1 MQNND
6 LEKVYFEPSTLE
18 TIDQSVYNFVENL
31 SLHTTTNKGFV
42 KVPVLWGTSERSFLT
57 KDKKEVRDIQ
67 GALIFPLISVR
78 RVSLNKPLSSPGAF
92 QGTVPEIADNQGG
105 SLEIS
110 RVINQD
116 KTKNFANADANRQF
130 GQQNYPFNNQKIVYK
145 TISVPMPVNVEL
157 TYEVAIRT
165 DFQQQMNELVL
176 PFITK
181 PGTINSIALTNGD
194 HRYEGFIQDQYQ
206 TEENLSSFTDEERK
220 FETKISIKVVG
231 YLVGQG
237 ANREKPHFSIR
248 ENFVE
253 VKIPREKV
261 ITDPK
266 ELEKYNL

>member
-1 MQNND
+1 MQ
-6 LEKVYFEPSTLE
+6 
-18 TIDQSVYNFVENL
+18 
-31 SLHTTTNKGFV
+31 
-42 KVPVLWGTSERSFLT
+42 
-57 KDKKEVRDIQ
+57 
-67 GALIFPLISVR
+67 R
-78 RVSLNKPLSSPGAF
+78 R
-92 QGTVPEIADNQGG
+92 T
-105 SLEIS
+105 
-110 RVINQD
+110 INQE
-116 KTKNFANADANRQF
+116 KTKNFASATSNHQF
-130 GQQNYPFNNQKIVYK
+130 GQQNYPFQNQKIVYK

-181 PGTINSIALTNGD
+181 PGTINSILLTSGD
-194 HRYEGFIQDQYQ
+194 DRYEGFIQDQYQ
-206 TEENLSSFTDEERK
+206 GEENLSSFAEEERK

-237 ANREKPHFSIR
+237 SNREKPHFSVR

>member
-1 MQNND
+1 MPSDND
-6 LEKVYFEPSTLE
+6 LEKIYFEPSTLE
-18 TIDQSVYNFVENL
+18 TIDQSVYDFVEGL

-42 KVPVLWGTSERSFLT
+42 RVPVLWGTSERSFLT
-57 KDKKEVRDIQ
+57 KDKKEVRDVQ

-92 QGTVPEIADNQGG
+92 QGTVPENADAQGG

-110 RVINQD
+110 RVINQE
-116 KTKNFANADANRQF
+116 KTKNFANATSNHQF
-130 GQQNYPFNNQKIVYK
+130 GQQNYPFQNQKIVYK

-181 PGTINSIALTNGD
+181 PGTINSILLTSGD

-206 TEENLSSFTDEERK
+206 GEENLSSFAEEERK

-237 ANREKPHFSIR
+237 SNREKPHFSVR
-248 ENFVE
+248 ENFV
-253 VKIPREKV
+253 
-261 ITDPK
+261 DPSS
-266 ELEKYNL
+266 